1 MLLALPEILKEY
13 PDTKVCVAGNC
24 ILRNKNLI
32 GKLKISVANLNNKL
46 EKAYAQLGKIQFK
59 SLKDVN
65 VENAEVSAAVLEI
78 KRIRD
83 EMKKL
88 LQEIDAVEGKIT
100 CPKCGSKVPAKSAFC
115 NKCGERL

>member
-1 MLLALPEILKEY
+1 MDSFDKTVQKAKTAF
-13 PDTKVCVAGNC
+13 DVAV
-24 ILRNKNLI
+24 NKTSEFVNI

-46 EKAYAQLGKIQFK
+46 QKAYAQLGKIQYK